1 MNLNILFDDSKPF
14 EGEKLDLFEMVV
26 KNIFSP
32 DSGIRNE
39 AEQIIERLNDQNQL
53 WLFSQPIILNSKNPE
68 TYFVVLKSLQ
78 KGIATKWNLLS
89 EEQMLAVRGFVA
101 ELIVKLASNP
111 ASRESKLCLTM
122 ANSCLVEIVKK
133 EWRTTWKT
141 AISDIVQASYT
152 SQLLCANNLKIL
164 NELSQAVFTYSKSTL
179 TSQEIQNL
187 KTNFANEFKSVY
199 DVCDY
204 VAKAYLANP
213 SSVEKN
219 LVKSC
224 LETLQSFLSWMPS
237 YYVLMTDLMDIILL
251 GLIKEKKFLIS
262 VLKCFEEV
270 FGMDISYLKSEP
282 EMFSKAQEKI
292 IRSFGLFLER
302 IMDIHPP
309 NKSFEAQRVSLS
321 HGESSSINYFQIFTQ
336 TFAMVL
342 SNFYKTHLCWIKAW
356 IVQQEAWY
364 EITIRLKSGLAYM
377 AALTE
382 VRDST
387 LFKTVVEFWL
397 FFLKA
402 IWDLHDSQSTQR
414 GFGSSSEFGTWQS
427 LNTGLLN
434 LNTSTPIIDQVRL
447 ELEAPLKEGVMFL
460 VMKVP
465 KPQEVLI
472 TIDEEGL
479 PKREELVNTE
489 NLVMYDMVREILRTF
504 ALRHYQE
511 LKQIINY
518 KMDRQIDGS
527 EWNYE
532 NLNSLSYATGCL
544 AEVVPSEDERT
555 LLIYILRTLLNF
567 CASKRN
573 TEDKAV
579 IASNIMHI
587 VSQHQR
593 FLKEYWEF
601 LVTVVKKLLE
611 FTSEKFPGVAEMA
624 CNTLL
629 KISKN
634 LNAEFVT
641 LHQNRN
647 GNVIEKDPY
656 IITIINNISETLS
669 KMDLARQFD
678 FYEAIGYMISAE
690 QNEQT
695 KIGYLISAS
704 RDLEREWRHIQ
715 ENVNNK
721 NFLENPDTASHIS
734 IFIRINTKFCQAIGP
749 SYRLYF
755 ERCFMGI
762 DVIYGNYQQLALEML
777 QKQGVQA
784 LEYSQMKKYRGVR
797 KDVLELLTTF
807 VAAFAQQP
815 YVFVQNYASLIV
827 GILESYAQ
835 EQAEIRE
842 PEVLLFLAEC
852 IQTLRN
858 QSHELL
864 SASLPLILG
873 AVLPMITQDFNSYI
887 ETRMNFFSLL
897 QSIAVNCFQ
906 AFLNLNSDIFKT
918 IVDCVVWAM
927 KHETP
932 SIHEIGIETL
942 IALLE
947 NINHN
952 EEFMQEFYKFYF
964 TPLLNDLLF
973 IMTDKLHS
981 NTLNQQ
987 AKCMHNL
994 LFICTRFSFPV
1005 FEGATSNQEAVM
1017 QYLLTTMSQH
1027 FSNLASS
1034 DHQKCLMAI
1043 FTTIAADEKA
1053 FKTALRDYL
1062 INLSLYTKS
1071 DKDSKKS
1078 QTN

>member
-1 MNLNILFDDSKPF
+1 MNLNILFDDSQPF
-14 EGEKLDLFEMVV
+14 EGEKLALFELVV
-26 KNIFSP
+26 KNIFSH
-32 DSGIRNE
+32 DTNQRNE
-39 AEQIIERLNDQNQL
+39 AEKIVERLNDQNQL
-53 WLFSQPIILNSKNPE
+53 WLFSQPIIMNAKNAE
-68 TYFVVLKSLQ
+68 TCFVVLQSLQ
-78 KGIATKWNLLS
+78 KGIATKWNLLTPD
-89 EEQMLAVRGFVA
+89 QMLAVRGFVA
-101 ELIVKLASNP
+101 ELIVKLAGNP
-111 ASRESKLCLTM
+111 NSRESKLCLAM
-122 ANSCLVEIVKK
+122 ANASLVEIVKK

-141 AISDIVQASYT
+141 AISDIVQASYS

-164 NELSQAVFTYSKSTL
+164 NELSQAVFTYSKSNL
-179 TSQEIQNL
+179 TSQEIQEL

-204 VAKAYLANP
+204 VAKAYLANQ

-237 YYVLMTDLMDIILL
+237 YYILMTDLMDVILL

-270 FGMDISYLKSEP
+270 FAMDISYLKNEP
-282 EMFSKAQEKI
+282 EMFIKAQEKI

-302 IMDIHPP
+302 IMDIHSPH
-309 NKSFEAQRVSLS
+309 KSFEAQRVSLIT
-321 HGESSSINYFQIFTQ
+321 GESSNINFFQIFTQ

-342 SNFYKTHLCWIKAW
+342 SNFYKTHLCWVKAW
-356 IVQQEAWY
+356 IVKQEAWY
-364 EITIRLKSGLAYM
+364 EIAVRLKSGLAYM

-382 VRDST
+382 VKDST
-387 LFKTVVEFWL
+387 LFKTIVEFWL
-397 FFLKA
+397 FFLKE
-402 IWDLHDSQSTQR
+402 IWDLNEFQPEQP
-414 GFGSSSEFGTWQS
+414 GFGRNSTFGTWQS
-427 LNTGLLN
+427 INTGLLN
-434 LNTSTPIIDQVRL
+434 LNTSPQIIDQVRN

-479 PKREELVNTE
+479 PKREELINTE

-504 ALRHYQE
+504 AKRHYQE

-518 KMDRQIDGS
+518 KMDHQIDGS
-527 EWNYE
+527 EWSYE
-532 NLNSLSYATGCL
+532 NLNSLSFATGCL
-544 AEVVPSEDERT
+544 AEVVSSEEERT
-555 LLIYILRTLLNF
+555 LLIYILRALLNF

-601 LVTVVKKLLE
+601 LVTVVRKLLE

-629 KISKN
+629 KIAKN
-634 LNAEFVT
+634 LKEEFVT
-641 LHQNRN
+641 LHQGRN
-647 GNVIEKDPY
+647 GVVTDKEPY
-656 IITIINNISETLS
+656 ICTIINNISETLS

-704 RDLEREWRHIQ
+704 RDLEREWKLIQ
-715 ENVNNK
+715 ENISNK
-721 NFLENPDTASHIS
+721 EFLENPETASHIS

-749 SYRLYF
+749 SYKLYF

-762 DVIYGNYQQLALEML
+762 DMIYCNYQQLALEML
-777 QKQGVQA
+777 QKHGITA
-784 LEYSQMKKYRGVR
+784 LDYSQMKKYRGVR
-797 KDVLELLTTF
+797 KDILELLTTF

-815 YVFVQNYASLIV
+815 YVFVQNYSSLLV
-827 GILESYAQ
+827 GILESYSQ

-906 AFLNLNSDIFKT
+906 AFMNLSSDIFKT

-947 NINHN
+947 NINRN
-952 EEFMQEFYKFYF
+952 EEFMQGFYKFYF
-964 TPLLNDLLF
+964 TMILSDLLF

-987 AKCMHNL
+987 AKCMHIL
-994 LFICTRFSFPV
+994 LFICARFDFPV
-1005 FEGATSNQEAVM
+1005 FEGATNNQEAVM
-1017 QYLLTTMSQH
+1017 QFLMTTMSQH
-1027 FSNLASS
+1027 FSNLALS
-1034 DHQKCLMAI
+1034 DHQKCLMSIFNAI
-1043 FTTIAADEKA
+1043 SADDKI

-1071 DKDSKKS
+1071 DEDSKQKS
-1078 QTN
+1078 S